1 MKPIRFTDHGR
12 DRAKVMQARP
22 DEIQLC
28 VNSPEV
34 TYNNNDKHGDGVLY
48 QRGRLCVAA
57 REDRDAFVVLS
68 VLPRGQV
75 FKRDSKGRVL

>member
-12 DRAKVMQARP
+12 KRAKVMQALP
-22 DEIQLC
+22 DAIQLA

-34 TYNNNDKHGDGVLY
+34 TYNNNEKHGDGVLY

-57 REDRDAFVVLS
+57 YEDHDAYVVIS